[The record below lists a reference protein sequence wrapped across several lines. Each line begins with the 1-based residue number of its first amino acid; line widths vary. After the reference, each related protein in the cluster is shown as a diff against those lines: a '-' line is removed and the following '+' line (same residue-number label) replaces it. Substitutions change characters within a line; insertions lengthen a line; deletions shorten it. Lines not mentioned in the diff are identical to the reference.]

1 MSTNKL
7 VWATQLQSIGLQ
19 GMDGEEGILR
29 HRGYSIE
36 DLAENCTFLEV
47 AYLLI
52 KGNLPNVEEIGDDFF
67 RFNESLI
74 ELNTPLLKTVGA
86 RFLYDN
92 EFDASVFIRIGQ
104 SLCDQH
110 QIYKEDD
117 ENEIFET
124 KKRELLDQIEYLTL
138 SNKKLSDKIKIK
150 ENELHDLNNTFTI
163 LDFFTNKQ
171 KIAKLKKEVEEE
183 NKLYNDTFDKI
194 TNMYEEIDQIGQKFK

>member
-1 MSTNKL
+1 MNSDKNN
-7 VWATQLQSIGLQ
+7 
-19 GMDGEEGILR
+19 D
-29 HRGYSIE
+29 
-36 DLAENCTFLEV
+36 
-47 AYLLI
+47 
-52 KGNLPNVEEIGDDFF
+52 
-67 RFNESLI
+67 
-74 ELNTPLLKTVGA
+74 
-86 RFLYDN
+86 FLYDN
-92 EFDASVFIRIGQ
+92 DFDNEFDISVFIRIGQ

-163 LDFFTNKQ
+163 LDYFTNKQ

-194 TNMYEEIDQIGQKFK
+194 TNMYEEIELIGKKFE

>member
-1 MSTNKL
+1 MNSDKNN
-7 VWATQLQSIGLQ
+7 
-19 GMDGEEGILR
+19 D
-29 HRGYSIE
+29 
-36 DLAENCTFLEV
+36 
-47 AYLLI
+47 
-52 KGNLPNVEEIGDDFF
+52 
-67 RFNESLI
+67 
-74 ELNTPLLKTVGA
+74 
-86 RFLYDN
+86 FLYDN
-92 EFDASVFIRIGQ
+92 DFDNEFDISVFIRIGQ

-163 LDFFTNKQ
+163 LDYFTNKQ

-194 TNMYEEIDQIGQKFK
+194 TNMYEEIDQIGQIGQKFK

>member
-1 MSTNKL
+1 MNSDKNN
-7 VWATQLQSIGLQ
+7 
-19 GMDGEEGILR
+19 D
-29 HRGYSIE
+29 
-36 DLAENCTFLEV
+36 
-47 AYLLI
+47 
-52 KGNLPNVEEIGDDFF
+52 
-67 RFNESLI
+67 
-74 ELNTPLLKTVGA
+74 
-86 RFLYDN
+86 FLYDN
-92 EFDASVFIRIGQ
+92 DFDNEFDISVFIRIGQ

-124 KKRELLDQIEYLTL
+124 KKRELLHQIEYLTL

-194 TNMYEEIDQIGQKFK
+194 TNMYEEIDQISQKFK